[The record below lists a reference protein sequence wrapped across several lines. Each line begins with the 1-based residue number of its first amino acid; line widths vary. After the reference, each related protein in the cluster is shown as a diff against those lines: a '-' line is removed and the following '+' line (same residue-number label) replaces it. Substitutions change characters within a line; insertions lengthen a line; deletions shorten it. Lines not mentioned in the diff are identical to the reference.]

1 MRLNEWCAISA
12 SVDTLVGVMHVYV
25 NGQLS
30 CSVKGPQL
38 CKDGQHAIK
47 RRLALLWTKDD
58 DPSPEE
64 CAYVRSVAVH
74 SVVLDAEQ
82 VRTTPPRPPLL
93 LELTAPSLPIPHRP
107 LSPPCY
113 PPPLP
118 GAQGACRSTHPPHRG
133 HHRLGASRKW
143 LGVGS
148 IGLGARFPQRP

>member
-82 VRTTPPRPPLL
+82 VRTTPPPDPLYYSPITTPFLLAVTTPSLSLAAPLL
-93 LELTAPSLPIPHRP
+93 
-107 LSPPCY
+107 
-113 PPPLP
+113 PPLP
-118 GAQGACRSTHPPHRG
+118 GAQGACRATHAPHRG
-133 HHRLGASRKW
+133 HHRLGASSK
-143 LGVGS
+143 
-148 IGLGARFPQRP
+148 

>member
-82 VRTTPPRPPLL
+82 VRKEHAVLHTLLIEDTIASVPLV
-93 LELTAPSLPIPHRP
+93 S
-107 LSPPCY
+107 
-113 PPPLP
+113 
-118 GAQGACRSTHPPHRG
+118 G
-133 HHRLGASRKW
+133 
-143 LGVGS
+143 
-148 IGLGARFPQRP
+148 

>member
-82 VRTTPPRPPLL
+82 VRTTPPPAPPLL
-93 LELTAPSLPIPHRP
+93 PSSYSSLPPRRYRSLTVPCRP
-107 LSPPCY
+107 L
-113 PPPLP
+113 
-118 GAQGACRSTHPPHRG
+118 ATPPHPLARCA
-133 HHRLGASRKW
+133 RSMPFYTPSSSRTPSPRC
-143 LGVGS
+143 L
-148 IGLGARFPQRP
+148 

>member
-93 LELTAPSLPIPHRP
+93 LTPSRPPIYSPLPPPHCP
-107 LSPPCY
+107 LPPPCY
-113 PPPLP
+113 PPYQVRKEHAVLHTLLIEDTIASVPLV
-118 GAQGACRSTHPPHRG
+118 S
-133 HHRLGASRKW
+133 SK
-143 LGVGS
+143 
-148 IGLGARFPQRP
+148 

>member
-82 VRTTPPRPPLL
+82 VRTTPPPPAPRYFPLATRDYRPVATDPSPSLVAPLL
-93 LELTAPSLPIPHRP
+93 
-107 LSPPCY
+107 PP
-113 PPPLP
+113 PTPLP

-133 HHRLGASRKW
+133 HHRLGASSK
-143 LGVGS
+143 
-148 IGLGARFPQRP
+148 